1 MNYDDRYIFIYI
13 FNLQVFVF
21 TVCKHKYTLYIY
33 IYIFSI
39 HDIWSTVL
47 LLPSKSPAWGRRG
60 AYLERSGASYDA
72 FVSPGPCE
80 MGMVVSDPDG
90 WWFRGW

>member
-21 TVCKHKYTLYIY
+21 TVCKHKYTLY